1 MAGYEDE
8 QLARALAASLA
19 DQDRQ
24 RLVAR
29 TDLEEQGALSLAV
42 AASLAEHEQQQ
53 QGGPV
58 YPPIQPAGRHSPSAP
73 QQQQQQQGYR
83 PPQLYNQPTPHMQPP
98 PVYPSAPQQPAY
110 QTPAPAKPPPQQQQQ
125 QQWLG
130 GAGGSS
136 NGAGRGSSSS
146 SSSPAN
152 GGRDWWSKP
161 LKLLDS
167 AVHKVDS
174 AVQSI
179 ASELGG
185 NSCDGCG
192 RAIGL
197 GPTLR
202 ALGKQW
208 HVGCFRC
215 AGCQRPMDLGG
226 GNMTFSVGQD
236 GQPYHAHCHKQLH
249 HPRCSVCGDFIPMR
263 ADGRIEWQENP
274 FWKNQ
279 HCPSHRVDGTPQC
292 CSCNKLKPVA
302 DEWVSLQDGRQ
313 LCLECL
319 DTLVVD
325 TKDAQPLYDEVLQ
338 FFTFMGMPHP
348 YKAPLLLVE
357 GPVLEDYADREG
369 RPRQP
374 GASGPVFHIR
384 GLCVAHVY
392 T

>member
-1 MAGYEDE
+1 MTVRPHMHAHVYRGGGGC
-8 QLARALAASLA
+8 ANMHAHVPMHGPAADWFPLPFCKCMGRSACVHHSGQHHHCKSLTYPHLYLPCVPPCFHLPCTLFSPCA
-19 DQDRQ
+19 H
-24 RLVAR
+24 LVCTFCPPAPVPHSR
-29 TDLEEQGALSLAV
+29 PSA
-42 AASLAEHEQQQ
+42 
-53 QGGPV
+53 GGPV

-110 QTPAPAKPPPQQQQQ
+110 QTPAPAKPPPQQQQ

-208 HVGCFRC
+208 HVGCFRWVAALCC
-215 AGCQRPMDLGG
+215 AVLSPSLWAYQRHLG
-226 GNMTFSVGQD
+226 
-236 GQPYHAHCHKQLH
+236 AAIKQLAA
-249 HPRCSVCGDFIPMR
+249 CC
-263 ADGRIEWQENP
+263 
-274 FWKNQ
+274 
-279 HCPSHRVDGTPQC
+279 RVM
-292 CSCNKLKPVA
+292 
-302 DEWVSLQDGRQ
+302 
-313 LCLECL
+313 CL
-319 DTLVVD
+319 
-325 TKDAQPLYDEVLQ
+325 
-338 FFTFMGMPHP
+338 
-348 YKAPLLLVE
+348 
-357 GPVLEDYADREG
+357 
-369 RPRQP
+369 
-374 GASGPVFHIR
+374 S
-384 GLCVAHVY
+384 
-392 T
+392 